1 MIPTSLKS
9 NLLNDFSHGF
19 FLRQGGL
26 SSGQFESLNC
36 DLKSLDDKHAVLA
49 NREIVAKNIG
59 VTAKNLFTL
68 KQIHSSK
75 VITIEGGT
83 NSNTIEGD
91 GMVSVERGVSLGVL
105 TADCAPILFAEKKA
119 GVIGVAHAG
128 WRGVFDSII
137 ENTVKK
143 MAEHGATKNYI
154 MAAIGPCI
162 QKENYEVGP
171 EFIDRFVS
179 KDPTYTQFFNI
190 DKNRKIWFDLPGLI
204 LKKLKSAG
212 VKNTNNLGHCTFSL
226 SNDFFSHRRNKK
238 NNLSDC
244 GRMISTIRL

>member
-1 MIPTSLKS
+1 MTPPNLKS
-9 NLLNDFSHGF
+9 YLLNDFCHGF

-49 NREIVAKNIG
+49 NREIVANNMG
-59 VTAKNLFTL
+59 VTSESLITL

-75 VITIEGGT
+75 VIKIESKLD
-83 NSNTIEGD
+83 SNTIEGD
-91 GMVSVERGVSLGVL
+91 GMVTAKKGVVLGIL

-119 GVIGVAHAG
+119 SVIGVAHAG
-128 WRGVFDSII
+128 WRGAFDSII
-137 ENTVKK
+137 ENIIRK
-143 MAEHGATKNYI
+143 MTELGAKENHI
-154 MAAIGPCI
+154 VAAIGPCI

-171 EFIDRFVS
+171 EFLERFVRKNS
-179 KDPTYTQFFNI
+179 KSKKFFNI
-190 DKNRKIWFDLPGLI
+190 DNNQKIWFDLPGFI
-204 LKKLKSAG
+204 LEKLKLVG
-212 VKNTNNLGHCTFSL
+212 VKSTNNLAKCTFSL

-238 NNLSDC
+238 NSLNDC

>member
-1 MIPTSLKS
+1 MITPRLKS
-9 NLLNDFSHGF
+9 KLLNDFSHGF
-19 FLRQGGL
+19 FLRKGGL
-26 SSGQFESLNC
+26 SSGPFESLNC

-49 NREIVAKNIG
+49 NREIVANNMG

-75 VITIEGGT
+75 VITIEGET
-83 NSNTIEGD
+83 NSNMIEAD
-91 GMVSVERGVSLGVL
+91 GMVTAERGVSLGVL

-128 WRGVFDSII
+128 WRGTFDSII

-143 MAEHGATKNYI
+143 MAEIGATENYI
-154 MAAIGPCI
+154 MAAVGPCI

-171 EFIDRFVS
+171 EFLDHFVK
-179 KDPTYTQFFNI
+179 KDSTYIQFFNI
-190 DKNRKIWFDLPGLI
+190 DKNRQIWFDLPGLI
-204 LKKLKSAG
+204 LEKLKSAG
-212 VKNTNNLGHCTFSL
+212 IKSTNNLGKCTFSL

-238 NNLSDC
+238 NNLNDC
-244 GRMISTIRL
+244 GRMISAIRL